1 MVGEAGVLQFEVLA
15 DEVVAGLGRELDV
28 AAQGGVVGSRDAGFG
43 PVALVEHAAYEQP
56 PPVEVQGLAVDG
68 DGAQT
73 GVRGDPVGA
82 VGGGQLR
89 VHVVE
94 VRVLRRPQPGCG
106 ERKFGGEPS
115 VGVQGR
121 RDGGVLVAHPQP
133 EFGAVGRGAVHDGF
147 DGDAGQVV
155 VRAQPERG
163 EVGGG
168 AGLQP
173 DALPDA
179 GGGGEAD
186 AVVVVA
192 GHAALLAV
200 GDVPLVGGG
209 VDPHRELVFAVAE
222 GVGDVGGEGGVAALV
237 VGDLG
242 AVHPDR
248 GGVVHGAEVQHDA
261 LSGPVGGHGERAP
274 VPGGPEPVLGDAGGG
289 RLPGEGHGDGAV
301 VAVGRVGGVRLGGV
315 GAEVP
320 GAVEGEPGVGPV
332 EVRAGVFGTG
342 VVMGVCAPIRCG
354 CGAVGG
360 VRGKLSP

>member
-1 MVGEAGVLQFEVLA
+1 MASRPSGSRVAVTAVSSSRTRSRSSARSAAGPCTTASTVMPVRSSFGRSRSA
-15 DEVVAGLGRELDV
+15 ARWVAGR
-28 AAQGGVVGSRDAGFG
+28 ASS
-43 PVALVEHAAYEQP
+43 
-56 PPVEVQGLAVDG
+56 
-68 DGAQT
+68 QT
-73 GVRGDPVGA
+73 LC
-82 VGGGQLR
+82 QM
-89 VHVVE
+89 
-94 VRVLRRPQPGCG
+94 
-106 ERKFGGEPS
+106 
-115 VGVQGR
+115 
-121 RDGGVLVAHPQP
+121 P
-133 EFGAVGRGAVHDGF
+133 E
-147 DGDAGQVV
+147 
-155 VRAQPERG
+155 E
-163 EVGGG
+163 
-168 AGLQP
+168 
-173 DALPDA
+173 
-179 GGGGEAD
+179 GEAD